1 MELLLRF
8 LWCAAAVAAFSPFP
22 TPRPHA
28 SPVAPARPARLGA
41 AAPPPRSCV
50 RRRSSETGE
59 ADAETVA
66 EDVAEAEAGE
76 PAEEIAEDDPNAEV
90 KAAIA
95 AANEKLKEKR
105 LALSRANGALQEA
118 SQAGYMRVV
127 AEVST
132 YKTQAAERQKGIAE
146 VAKADAFK
154 AFDAVLL
161 AFEAAVADL
170 PASGDAEAKVHGD
183 FQLVY
188 DGLLEQFRLLGM
200 EDFAPAP
207 GDDYEPL
214 AHDAAETRDGDGDV
228 ATVAEVRKPGFKLK
242 SGAVIRKATV
252 VVDAAKVVEEEPA
265 EEDEAADEAA
275 AAE

>member
-1 MELLLRF
+1 MEMKLRF

-41 AAPPPRSCV
+41 AAPPPRACV

-66 EDVAEAEAGE
+66 EDVGAAEETA
-76 PAEEIAEDDPNAEV
+76 AEEIAEDDPNAEV

-265 EEDEAADEAA
+265 EEDEAADDAV

>member
-1 MELLLRF
+1 MELMRF
-8 LWCAAAVAAFSPFP
+8 LWCAAAVAAFGPFP

-41 AAPPPRSCV
+41 GAPPPRSCV

-66 EDVAEAEAGE
+66 EDVGD

-132 YKTQAAERQKGIAE
+132 YKTQAAERQKGVAE

-228 ATVAEVRKPGFKLK
+228 ATVAEIRKPGFKLK

-252 VVDAAKVVEEEPA
+252 VVDAAKVVEAAPE
-265 EEDEAADEAA
+265 EAADEAA
-275 AAE
+275 DDAAAAE

>member
-1 MELLLRF
+1 MELLRF

-41 AAPPPRSCV
+41 GAPPPRSCV

-66 EDVAEAEAGE
+66 EDVGAGE

-132 YKTQAAERQKGIAE
+132 YKTQAAERQKGVAE

-228 ATVAEVRKPGFKLK
+228 AKVAEIRKPGFKLK

-252 VVDAAKVVEEEPA
+252 VVDAAKVVEAAPEE
-265 EEDEAADEAA
+265 ADEAA
-275 AAE
+275 ADDAAAAE

>member
-1 MELLLRF
+1 MEMKLRF

-41 AAPPPRSCV
+41 GAPPPRSCV

-66 EDVAEAEAGE
+66 EDVGAAGE

-265 EEDEAADEAA
+265 EEDEAADDAV

>member
-1 MELLLRF
+1 MELLRF
-8 LWCAAAVAAFSPFP
+8 LWCAAAVAAFSPLP

-41 AAPPPRSCV
+41 GAPPPRSCV

-66 EDVAEAEAGE
+66 EDAGE

-228 ATVAEVRKPGFKLK
+228 AKVAEIRKPGFKLK

-252 VVDAAKVVEEEPA
+252 VVDAAKVVEAAPE
-265 EEDEAADEAA
+265 EAAEAAADDAA

>member
-1 MELLLRF
+1 MELMRF
-8 LWCAAAVAAFSPFP
+8 LWCAAAVAAFGPFP

-41 AAPPPRSCV
+41 GAPPARSCV

-66 EDVAEAEAGE
+66 EDVGAGE

-214 AHDAAETRDGDGDV
+214 AHDAAVTRDGDGDV
-228 ATVAEVRKPGFKLK
+228 ATVAEIRKPGFKLK

-252 VVDAAKVVEEEPA
+252 VVDAAKVVEAAPE
-265 EEDEAADEAA
+265 EAADEAA
-275 AAE
+275 DDAAAAE

>member
-1 MELLLRF
+1 MELFLRF
-8 LWCAAAVAAFSPFP
+8 LWCAAAVAAFSPLP

-41 AAPPPRSCV
+41 GAPPPRSCV

-66 EDVAEAEAGE
+66 EDVGD

-228 ATVAEVRKPGFKLK
+228 ATVAEIRKPGFKLK

-252 VVDAAKVVEEEPA
+252 VVDAAKVVEAAPEEPA
-265 EEDEAADEAA
+265 EEAADDAA

>member
-1 MELLLRF
+1 MDLLRF
-8 LWCAAAVAAFSPFP
+8 LWCAADVAAFSPLP

-41 AAPPPRSCV
+41 GAPPPRSCV

-66 EDVAEAEAGE
+66 EDVGAGE

-252 VVDAAKVVEEEPA
+252 VVDAAKVVEAAPEAA
-265 EEDEAADEAA
+265 EEEAADDAA

>member
-1 MELLLRF
+1 MELSRL

-41 AAPPPRSCV
+41 GAPPPRSCV

-66 EDVAEAEAGE
+66 EDAGE

-132 YKTQAAERQKGIAE
+132 YKTQAAERQKGVAE

-214 AHDAAETRDGDGDV
+214 AHDAAETRDGSGDV
-228 ATVAEVRKPGFKLK
+228 ATVAEIRKPGFKLK

-252 VVDAAKVVEEEPA
+252 VVDAAKVVEAAPE
-265 EEDEAADEAA
+265 EAAEAAADDAA